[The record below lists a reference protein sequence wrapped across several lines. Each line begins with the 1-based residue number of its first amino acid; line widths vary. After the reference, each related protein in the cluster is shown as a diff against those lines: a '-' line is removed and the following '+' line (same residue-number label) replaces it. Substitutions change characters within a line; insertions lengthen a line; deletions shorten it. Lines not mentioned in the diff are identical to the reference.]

1 MEETA
6 VANNIWRTVCQ
17 VILFDD
23 ITNVRFFPI
32 NDDENSNENID
43 YLKVLIE
50 DVIMEAEGRDKSH
63 QQILNH
69 VRDSQSL
76 VTKTPWLRH
85 TRWEE
90 IFVGKDMSM
99 LGQLTNAPS
108 IDDHRER
115 QVWDATARV
124 IQHCFHGVVNCQERG
139 WTLIPF
145 WLRSVDRNKED
156 TKPFRTYIAP
166 YTLRRYISYWQ
177 QFIMFSLRAIMVE
190 DSVQFS
196 DRQRECLLELNS
208 LIFEMDVDSEIEKK
222 IFELSVL
229 LIQHSDYAKERS
241 SLIYFTGVLGYN
253 LEWKQWRQPLQYTT
267 ILAGIQFCI
276 RVIMLESSLPTEIR
290 DNFNETSLENPVQAF
305 RKVRDQWLVDGEGM

>member
-50 DVIMEAEGRDKSH
+50 DAIMEAEGRDKSH

-229 LIQHSDYAKERS
+229 LIQHSD
-241 SLIYFTGVLGYN
+241 
-253 LEWKQWRQPLQYTT
+253 
-267 ILAGIQFCI
+267 
-276 RVIMLESSLPTEIR
+276 
-290 DNFNETSLENPVQAF
+290 
-305 RKVRDQWLVDGEGM
+305 

>member
-50 DVIMEAEGRDKSH
+50 DAIMEAEGRDKSH

-99 LGQLTNAPS
+99 LGQLTKAPG
-108 IDDHRER
+108 IDDHQECR
-115 QVWDATARV
+115 VWDVTARV
-124 IQHCFHGVVNCQERG
+124 IHVVFMG
-139 WTLIPF
+139 LDI
-145 WLRSVDRNKED
+145 
-156 TKPFRTYIAP
+156 
-166 YTLRRYISYWQ
+166 
-177 QFIMFSLRAIMVE
+177 
-190 DSVQFS
+190 DSVLVE
-196 DRQRECLLELNS
+196 ECR
-208 LIFEMDVDSEIEKK
+208 SE
-222 IFELSVL
+222 
-229 LIQHSDYAKERS
+229 QGRH
-241 SLIYFTGVLGYN
+241 
-253 LEWKQWRQPLQYTT
+253 
-267 ILAGIQFCI
+267 
-276 RVIMLESSLPTEIR
+276 
-290 DNFNETSLENPVQAF
+290 
-305 RKVRDQWLVDGEGM
+305 

>member
-50 DVIMEAEGRDKSH
+50 DAIMEAEGRDKSH

-177 QFIMFSLRAIMVE
+177 QFIIFSLRAIFFRRFIGNILACPYLAMRMRIARAHHFAAV
-190 DSVQFS
+190 FKN
-196 DRQRECLLELNS
+196 LNV
-208 LIFEMDVDSEIEKK
+208 MDVCCCCKLH
-222 IFELSVL
+222 ELGGPRPNHPFDL
-229 LIQHSDYAKERS
+229 R
-241 SLIYFTGVLGYN
+241 
-253 LEWKQWRQPLQYTT
+253 
-267 ILAGIQFCI
+267 
-276 RVIMLESSLPTEIR
+276 
-290 DNFNETSLENPVQAF
+290 
-305 RKVRDQWLVDGEGM
+305 